1 MIHLKP
7 PDDFRELSVM
17 PEWEDVCTDAEPFLR
32 PSLIKGTYPDVDTYL
47 DIQFRLLREDFLN
60 PLREGLVA
68 FREKIEKQKK
78 QQIRVDNIRLYYDV
92 KIEDDDDSSVSGSS
106 YILDFSTKGFQRVN
120 WEGSKRLLFG
130 SLLLLS
136 ADNFNSFML
145 FTVVDRK
152 PEQLSL
158 GRIKAKFEGES
169 LPTYAKKENFVMAES
184 SVFFEAYRSVLIALQ
199 RISPAHFPMEDYIL
213 CRNVL
218 PTEPEYLK
226 KTPDVCLFS
235 LNIQFT
241 NLKISLTFGCFI
253 FAAHLQFDIS
263 TKNIFPFVAWWKCK

>member
-1 MIHLKP
+1 
-7 PDDFRELSVM
+7 M
-17 PEWEDVCTDAEPFLR
+17 PEWEDVCSDAVPFLR
-32 PSLIKGTYPDVDTYL
+32 PNIIKGSYPDVDTYL

-68 FREKIEKQKK
+68 FRTKMEKQPK
-78 QQIRVDNIRLYYDV
+78 QHIRVDNIRLYYDV
-92 KIEDDDDSSVSGSS
+92 KIKDDDTPASGN
-106 YILDFSTKGFQRVN
+106 YLLEFSTKGFQRVN

-136 ADNFNSFML
+136 ANNFDSFML

-152 PEQLSL
+152 PEQLSR

-169 LPTYAKKENFVMAES
+169 LPTYAKKTNLVMAES

-199 RISPAHFPMEDYIL
+199 RISPAHFPMEGYIL

-218 PTEPEYLK
+218 PAEPEYLIR
-226 KTPDVCLFS
+226 TPNVRHFS
-235 LNIQFT
+235 VQ
-241 NLKISLTFGCFI
+241 C
-253 FAAHLQFDIS
+253 
-263 TKNIFPFVAWWKCK
+263 C

>member
-1 MIHLKP
+1 MPFLYCCYILQNAWEQHSKAIKSMSNENHSQTIRLHRQELMTHLKP

-17 PEWEDVCTDAEPFLR
+17 PQWEDVCTDAEPFLR
-32 PSLIKGTYPDVDTYL
+32 PNLIKGSYPDVDTYL

-68 FREKIEKQKK
+68 YRSKMEKQPK

-92 KIEDDDDSSVSGSS
+92 KIKDDDNPASGN
-106 YILDFSTKGFQRVN
+106 YTLEFSTKGFQRVN

-136 ADNFNSFML
+136 VDNFNSFML

-152 PEQLSL
+152 PEQLSR
-158 GRIKAKFEGES
+158 GRIKAKFEGEF
-169 LPTYAKKENFVMAES
+169 LPTDAKKKNFVMAES

-199 RISPAHFPMEDYIL
+199 RISPARFPMEEYIL
-213 CRNVL
+213 CRNVF

-226 KTPDVCLFS
+226 RAPNV
-235 LNIQFT
+235 
-241 NLKISLTFGCFI
+241 
-253 FAAHLQFDIS
+253 
-263 TKNIFPFVAWWKCK
+263 

>member
-1 MIHLKP
+1 MQRQELLSLLKP

-17 PEWEDVCTDAEPFLR
+17 PQWEDVCTDAEPFLR
-32 PSLIKGTYPDVDTYL
+32 PNLIKGSYPDVDTYL

-68 FREKIEKQKK
+68 YRTKIEKQ
-78 QQIRVDNIRLYYDV
+78 QNQHIRVDNIRLYYDV
-92 KIEDDDDSSVSGSS
+92 KIRDDDNPAIDS
-106 YILDFSTKGFQRVN
+106 YTLEFSTKGFQRVN

-136 ADNFNSFML
+136 ANNFNSFML

-152 PEQLSL
+152 PEQLSR

-169 LPTYAKKENFVMAES
+169 LPAYAKKTNLVMAES

-199 RISPAHFPMEDYIL
+199 RISPAHFPMENYIL

-218 PTEPEYLK
+218 PDEPEYLK
-226 KTPDVCLFS
+226 RVPKVRLFFS
-235 LNIQFT
+235 SRI
-241 NLKISLTFGCFI
+241 
-253 FAAHLQFDIS
+253 
-263 TKNIFPFVAWWKCK
+263 V

>member
-1 MIHLKP
+1 MTHLKP

-32 PSLIKGTYPDVDTYL
+32 PNLIKGSYPDVDTYL
-47 DIQFRLLREDFLN
+47 DIQFRLLREDFYN

-68 FREKIEKQKK
+68 YRSKTEKQHK
-78 QQIRVDNIRLYYDV
+78 QHIRVDNIRLYYDV
-92 KIEDDDDSSVSGSS
+92 TIYDDDDPHSGS
-106 YILDFSTKGFQRVN
+106 YILEFSIKGFQRVN

-152 PEQLSL
+152 PDQLLL
-158 GRIKAKFEGES
+158 GIIKVKFEGES
-169 LPTYAKKENFVMAES
+169 LPAYAKKANLVMAES

-213 CRNVL
+213 CRNVS

-226 KTPDVCLFS
+226 RTLEV
-235 LNIQFT
+235 
-241 NLKISLTFGCFI
+241 
-253 FAAHLQFDIS
+253 
-263 TKNIFPFVAWWKCK
+263 